1 MRIADVMSTALVTV
15 GVETPLKAA
24 ANAMLDAG
32 VSGLPVVGDD
42 GKLIGIITEADFV
55 AQEAAKDVPR
65 PRRLLDAL
73 FGNGGTQRISDADT
87 VGDIMSTQ
95 ITTVRSDYPVSR
107 AAHEMVDVEVKRLPV
122 VDEAGTLVGIV
133 SRADVVRAFARSD
146 DGVAGEI
153 EEMLRRRILPVEP
166 EAVQVAVEDG
176 VVTLSGK
183 VEARGDATIVEQL
196 IERMDGV
203 VRVANQLE
211 WDVDD
216 DQSPHWAGY
225 QQEGAED

>member
-1 MRIADVMSTALVTV
+1 MRIAEVMSTSLVTV
-15 GVETPLKAA
+15 GTNTPLKAA
-24 ANAMLDAG
+24 ANAMLEAG
-32 VSGLPVVGDD
+32 VSGLPVVDDD
-42 GKLIGIITEADFV
+42 GRLVGIITEADFV

-65 PRRLLDAL
+65 RRRLLNAL
-73 FGNGGTQRISDADT
+73 FGNGADKISDAEK
-87 VGDIMSTQ
+87 VGDIMSTS
-95 ITTVRSDYPVSR
+95 IATVRSDYPVAR

-122 VDEAGTLVGIV
+122 VDEGGTLVGIV

-146 DGVAGEI
+146 DGVVAEI

-166 EAVQVAVEDG
+166 GTVEVTVENG

-183 VEARGDATIVEQL
+183 VETRGDATIVEQL

-203 VRVANQLE
+203 VRVVNRLD

-225 QQEGAED
+225 AQEGAEE